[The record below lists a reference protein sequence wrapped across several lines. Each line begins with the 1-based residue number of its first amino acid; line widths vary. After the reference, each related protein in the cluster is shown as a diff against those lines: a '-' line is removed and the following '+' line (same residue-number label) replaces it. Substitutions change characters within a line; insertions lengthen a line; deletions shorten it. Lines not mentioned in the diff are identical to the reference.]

1 MCVGNLSVNCCVRY
15 LSPICVTTGAYMTRH
30 SEFSLID
37 QCRLQSIFQME
48 DNVMSLQVH
57 KQSIY
62 CLDDAL
68 RDFIV
73 GAY

>member
-1 MCVGNLSVNCCVRY
+1 
-15 LSPICVTTGAYMTRH
+15 MTRH
-30 SEFSLID
+30 SEFRLID